1 MGQQLLGKRSR
12 LVKNLTLP
20 VFGSCSHDPSD
31 LTLCPLPSVVPYEIT
46 FYTSDVFA
54 AGTNASVF
62 IVIYGCDGL
71 CTEQRKLCSNKREQK
86 VFFERKSASRFIME
100 VRGLS
105 RLLGSQAW
113 GVRWAQKTGDEKDP
127 CVQRQTCLSPGWA
140 SVSEKDGPLWASVHL
155 RNQEDGESCPVSPE
169 LVPGS
174 KVIMSGQSLGTSEA
188 QFHPHRGHL

>member
-1 MGQQLLGKRSR
+1 MLGKPGPMKARVPGQQLLGKRSR
-12 LVKNLTLP
+12 AVVLVENVTLP

-100 VRGLS
+100 VRGLR
-105 RLLGSQAW
+105 RLLGARL
-113 GVRWAQKTGDEKDP
+113 GGE
-127 CVQRQTCLSPGWA
+127 L
-140 SVSEKDGPLWASVHL
+140 GP
-155 RNQEDGESCPVSPE
+155 EDG
-169 LVPGS
+169 G
-174 KVIMSGQSLGTSEA
+174 
-188 QFHPHRGHL
+188 